1 MAAVYDLRTIGALI
15 DNSSLVSAGEL
26 FVWMFVVGQFENIV
40 DACVV
45 KRRKLYQYFGGYVKI
60 AALVIAVNALTA
72 IQNLGE
78 FPLL

>member
-40 DACVV
+40 DACDD
-45 KRRKLYQYFGGYVKI
+45 
-60 AALVIAVNALTA
+60 
-72 IQNLGE
+72 LGE
-78 FPLL
+78 FSLLQTAYSFTIMHKIHRYIFWVKLLDI